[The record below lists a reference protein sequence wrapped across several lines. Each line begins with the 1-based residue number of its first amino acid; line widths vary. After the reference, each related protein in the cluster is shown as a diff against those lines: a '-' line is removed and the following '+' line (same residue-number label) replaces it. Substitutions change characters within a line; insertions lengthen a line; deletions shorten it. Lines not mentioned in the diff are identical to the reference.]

1 MLEAHN
7 KTVQVLGNDAGGIM
21 TDTFFVD
28 TSGEF
33 VVSKAQSMPQDESQ
47 ALLQSAAQ
55 YYRLTP
61 KKDPLKQIMQSYFP
75 LQEEKDDRI
84 YGAIDG
90 ALRANMFRQTQPR
103 WLEWQ
108 KLFLSIIP
116 FPEISAARAMP
127 VLSTVVP
134 NPEIQNGLDLGGAR
148 GRETAGEEI
157 LLC

>member
-1 MLEAHN
+1 
-7 KTVQVLGNDAGGIM
+7 M

-90 ALRANMFRQTQPR
+90 ALRQYVSPDAAALARVAKALFEHNSLSRDLGSPRHARAQHGRAQPR
-103 WLEWQ
+103 D
-108 KLFLSIIP
+108 
-116 FPEISAARAMP
+116 PERP
-127 VLSTVVP
+127 
-134 NPEIQNGLDLGGAR
+134 GLGGGTR
-148 GRETAGEEI
+148 KGDRW
-157 LLC
+157 